1 MNGHPQPRII
11 WFKNDQPIPEI
22 KDTKASMC
30 PLAHKVKYSLIISR
44 HNYKNIICVLP
55 TLIPLTWSHLTNV
68 LPFFMSLSVRY
79 LHDSL
84 CCEGGLRSLHYQ
96 EHLVHAAH
104 QGWQGLCVPVH
115 CGVQHATRP
124 DQTGEVQHHHH
135 QPLLWVDGS
144 ERKIKSSY
152 LWQVSSV
159 KGPSVLVRF
168 CGSCETSVKSCAKL
182 FVQHSNR

>member
-1 MNGHPQPRII
+1 MNTEDKHFSFVLPVFIHVHQIGTCVTMNGHPQPRII

-30 PLAHKVKYSLIISR
+30 PLAHKVKYSLMISCIDE
-44 HNYKNIICVLP
+44 NITCVP
-55 TLIPLTWSHLTNV
+55 STLIQLTWINLTNV
-68 LPFFMSLSVRY
+68 LPFSMSLSVRY

-96 EHLVHAAH
+96 EHLVHAAN

-115 CGVQHATRP
+115 RGVQHARRP

-135 QPLLWVDGS
+135 QPLLWVDWSGG
-144 ERKIKSSY
+144 KITSS
-152 LWQVSSV
+152 
-159 KGPSVLVRF
+159 
-168 CGSCETSVKSCAKL
+168 
-182 FVQHSNR
+182 